1 MKKTIVVTAL
11 SIGLLVLGAGN
22 TLAMEE
28 ETQNGN
34 AYGTFNFG
42 QKLSKHENMTVHEVK
57 EMYVNHHG
65 TVGAAPSQNFNE
77 HKQCMMMEE

>member
-1 MKKTIVVTAL
+1 MKKAMVV
-11 SIGLLVLGAGN
+11 SILTLGLLVLGAGN
-22 TLAMEE
+22 TLAMGE
-28 ETQNGN
+28 ETQNGK

-42 QKLSKHENMTVHEVK
+42 QKLLKHENMTVHEVK

-65 TVGAAPSQNFNE
+65 TVGAAPSKKFTE